1 MSFIGTGLYNS
12 RNKLERPWP
21 PPGSRQINTVRVGPG
36 HMLAGLSRRS
46 RPFGVSLARIRRA
59 SGIPHEPR
67 ILAPGVER
75 SSIRK
80 PLGIGHL
87 VLGGGDELEKVASKV
102 VQLASDQTSNSPE
115 AVVVVG
121 LFPAALSS
129 VDTMPEKARL
139 DVMKPFAAAGAM
151 IIDSGLSFRSEAAH
165 PEIVDRLS
173 QANVIYL
180 SFGRPELLLDAVLGT
195 PTYDALVGAS
205 DRGAIVMGSSAGSMI
220 LGCGMLSD
228 YESEDD
234 EEPLPL
240 FNWIDQSV
248 VFPHYM
254 RGAEPELR
262 KWMAGFPGS
271 RGIGVAHQGAVL
283 VERGWRSFRTLV
295 MGVDEGS
302 VILDTFDGELQAIG
316 NRMGEA
322 FNAG

>member
-1 MSFIGTGLYNS
+1 MF
-12 RNKLERPWP
+12 
-21 PPGSRQINTVRVGPG
+21 
-36 HMLAGLSRRS
+36 
-46 RPFGVSLARIRRA
+46 
-59 SGIPHEPR
+59 
-67 ILAPGVER
+67 
-75 SSIRK
+75 
-80 PLGIGHL
+80 
-87 VLGGGDELEKVASKV
+87 
-102 VQLASDQTSNSPE
+102 
-115 AVVVVG
+115 
-121 LFPAALSS
+121 
-129 VDTMPEKARL
+129 
-139 DVMKPFAAAGAM
+139 
-151 IIDSGLSFRSEAAH
+151 
-165 PEIVDRLS
+165 
-173 QANVIYL
+173 
-180 SFGRPELLLDAVLGT
+180 
-195 PTYDALVGAS
+195 
-205 DRGAIVMGSSAGSMI
+205 
-220 LGCGMLSD
+220 SD